1 MQLINEKPLR
11 LWIIRPLD
19 GSSHSLSLSLSLLPL
34 ASQKR
39 PTSNERLKSKLW
51 LDKCPVEIRRKG
63 KSFRLT
69 SSYSLLSKTI
79 FFYRKVNLKVLL
91 TARYNVAFNYLAI
104 SRTRNVRR
112 CISGGNR
119 ITNSVPLPRPIN
131 LKPVPFVNRK
141 ISHELLIGCD

>member
-1 MQLINEKPLR
+1 MQLINEKPPR

-19 GSSHSLSLSLSLLPL
+19 GSSHSLSLSLFLFFLCFPKTPNVEREIEIETM
-34 ASQKR
+34 KR
-39 PTSNERLKSKLW
+39 QMSRW
-51 LDKCPVEIRRKG
+51 KG

-69 SSYSLLSKTI
+69 SSYSPLSKTI

-91 TARYNVAFNYLAI
+91 TARYNVAFNYPAI

>member
-1 MQLINEKPLR
+1 MQLINEKPPR

-34 ASQKR
+34 LPKNAQR
-39 PTSNERLKSKLW
+39 RRLKSKLW
-51 LDKCPVEIRRKG
+51 KDKCPVEIRRKG

-91 TARYNVAFNYLAI
+91 TARYNVAFNYPAI